1 MPSIPFFGSLL
12 VLTLVSS
19 GACIASSQSHEL
31 YTRLNT
37 ADEKWIPLPHD
48 PQVWHGGL
56 PIYHAYDSGS
66 IGQKSG
72 ISYVRAKY
80 GDKYS
85 AASIYV
91 LAAHCKR
98 KRMVHL
104 ALGSKEANAAVSPTL
119 WNNGKIRFSNPYD
132 GGDYTIWSIPSDLPD
147 VDKLFEAIC
156 VPKPAHS
163 H

>member
-1 MPSIPFFGSLL
+1 MPSIPFLGSLL
-12 VLTLVSS
+12 VLALVSS
-19 GACIASSQSHEL
+19 GACIAASQSHEL
-31 YTRLNT
+31 YARLNT
-37 ADEKWIPLPHD
+37 ADEKWIQLPYD
-48 PQVWHGGL
+48 ARVWNGGL
-56 PIYHAYDSGS
+56 PIYRAYDIGS

-80 GDKYS
+80 GDKYGE
-85 AASIYV
+85 ATVYV
-91 LAAHCKR
+91 VAAHCKR

-104 ALGSKEANAAVSPTL
+104 ALGAKEANAAVSPTL

-147 VDKLFEAIC
+147 VDKLFETIC
-156 VPKPAHS
+156 SSKPVQS